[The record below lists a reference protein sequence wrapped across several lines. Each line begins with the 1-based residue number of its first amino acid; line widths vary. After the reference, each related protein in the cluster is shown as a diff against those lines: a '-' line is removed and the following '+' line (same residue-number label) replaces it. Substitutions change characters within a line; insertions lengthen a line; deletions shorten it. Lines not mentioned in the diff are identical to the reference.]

1 MTKNPVALVR
11 LLTMASAVALVVASI
26 AAMFAGVGP
35 SGLAWAWIIGGT
47 MIALSV
53 LSFVVHLAF
62 PDQADRAWDEMN
74 QTAHRASLV
83 FGYWA
88 TLAAFL
94 LLLGLVLSDRL
105 DAQAAFYWIGPVLGI
120 APSLHFILSVL
131 RGRAE

>member
-1 MTKNPVALVR
+1 MTQNPVALVR
-11 LLTMASAVALVVASI
+11 LLTMASAVVLVIASI
-26 AAMFAGVGP
+26 FAMFTGVGP

-47 MIALSV
+47 MIALSA

-62 PDQADRAWDEMN
+62 PDQAARAWDEMN
-74 QTAHRASLV
+74 LTAHRASLV

-94 LLLGLVLSDRL
+94 LLLGLVLTDRL
-105 DAQAAFYWIGPVLGI
+105 EAQAAFYWLGPVLGI

>member
-1 MTKNPVALVR
+1 MTRNPVALVR
-11 LLTMASAVALVVASI
+11 LLTMASAVVLVIASI

-53 LSFVVHLAF
+53 VSFVVNMAF
-62 PDQADRAWDEMN
+62 PDHADRAWDEMN
-74 QTAHRASLV
+74 LTAHRASLV

-94 LLLGLVLSDRL
+94 LLLGFVLTDRL
-105 DAQAAFYWIGPVLGI
+105 EAQAAFYWLGPVLGI
-120 APSLHFILSVL
+120 APALHFIASVL